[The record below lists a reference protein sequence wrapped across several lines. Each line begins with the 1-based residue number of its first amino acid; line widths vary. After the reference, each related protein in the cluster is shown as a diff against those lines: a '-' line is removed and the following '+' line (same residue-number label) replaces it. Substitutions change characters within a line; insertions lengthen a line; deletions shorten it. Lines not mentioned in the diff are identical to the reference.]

1 MKKRMNLAKP
11 KFLEIPD
18 IISTEIIELNTRYKL
33 RTIKEKNWFKIVNLH
48 IAFLRK

>member
-1 MKKRMNLAKP
+1 MNLAKP

-33 RTIKEKNWFKIVNLH
+33 RTIK
-48 IAFLRK
+48 RKTGLKS